1 MEDGV
6 LSQPAP
12 YTDFSA
18 YFNPTTGNKDGIEVL
33 MGSSQILYGPRT
45 TGGVLNYLTTPIPSK
60 RKNHTSDAIKL
71 DHVPGAKGSLPIL
84 NTVPSH
90 SAIEE
95 FIL

>member
-1 MEDGV
+1 MIPIKNIKIVIIGKTIR
-6 LSQPAP
+6 S
-12 YTDFSA
+12 
-18 YFNPTTGNKDGIEVL
+18 
-33 MGSSQILYGPRT
+33 
-45 TGGVLNYLTTPIPSK
+45 IPSK

-84 NTVPSH
+84 NTVPSY